1 MIIDIS
7 KVVKSIN
14 KEVSEE
20 VSIELDF
27 FESRLGKFPILQK
40 SPVVLTITNQENK
53 TVFIR
58 GAVDVTLSIPCG
70 RCLEEVPTQ
79 ICFDID
85 KKLDISEG
93 ILVDDEIEENDYLI
107 GFELDVDKLVYAEI
121 LVNWPMRVLCKD
133 DCEGICKVCGANL
146 NKGDC
151 GCQRTELDPRM
162 AAIQDIFSK
171 FKEV

>member
-20 VSIELDF
+20 VSIELAS
-27 FESRLGKFPILQK
+27 FESRLGDFPILQK

-53 TVFIR
+53 TLFIR

-93 ILVDDEIEENDYLI
+93 ILVDDEMEENDYLI